1 MMTKDGI
8 TTFATRPGLE
18 IDPEL
23 RLSLTWVIAV
33 LVSVGSAVTLMG
45 ELLVEPVQRLSQIP
59 LVCFGLAMLIWW
71 LDRLGG
77 TRLSRWFT
85 LIGLSILINLAFIR
99 FGISDLYLLMILLPI
114 LALALMTWTAA
125 LLTALMETIGLL
137 FLWPTI
143 GIDSISLVLT
153 IGLIW
158 TVLGLLLAI
167 IGPQVR
173 RSQWLYDQFH
183 RAQQRLDETRDQKVQ
198 LAQMQEALK
207 SAYQTQELLNQRLA
221 VLRQIAEEAH
231 QAKAAFVA
239 KISHEFRTPLNII
252 LGLIDTMLEVPEAY
266 GKSLPP
272 LLMQVLEIIQ
282 RNSNHLASMISDVLD
297 LSQAEAGRLSL
308 HREWADLADDI
319 RNAVVMVVRPLIER
333 KALTLQVSIDDDF
346 PQVYCDRTR
355 IRQVVLNLVS
365 NAARYTETGGIIV
378 KATRQGSDILISVTD
393 TGPGIT
399 PQELDRIFEPFAQAD
414 QTRAAQGGSGLG
426 LSVSQQFIERH
437 QGRIWAE
444 SKLGFGSTFSFTLP
458 IALPLPA
465 GGTSAPGL
473 AEDWVWHER
482 TTWPQLPEMPRK
494 QRIMVCDESGDL
506 APLLSRHTDEIQFT
520 ESRDLPGAL
529 EALQTHPTHMLILN
543 AAAPQHLIFLME
555 EARQAIPDMP
565 ILGCAFPPK
574 INYALEAGAVDYLIK
589 PIRQPDLA
597 KALNTLDQPVKRILL
612 VDDNPDIRQLYTQM
626 LSIIDPTLEITPTA
640 SGAEA
645 LAELHHRVRGS
656 EAPDLVLLDIL
667 LPDMH
672 GWQVLAEKNQDAAI
686 RDIPVIAISGEELVA
701 WPTRSSVLLAT
712 MGAGVPINKLLPCS
726 HRLAALLMKADG
738 EIEAG

>member
-33 LVSVGSAVTLMG
+33 LVCVGSAVTFMG

-77 TRLSRWFT
+77 TMLSRWFT

-99 FGISDLYLLMILLPI
+99 FGISDLYLLMILLPL

-125 LLTALMETIGLL
+125 LLTALLETIGLL

-143 GIDSISLVLT
+143 GIDPISLVLT

-167 IGPQVR
+167 IGPLVR
-173 RSQWLYDQFH
+173 RSQWSYDQFH

-198 LAQMQEALK
+198 LAQMQEDLK
-207 SAYQTQELLNQRLA
+207 SAYQTQELLNQRLV

-297 LSQAEAGRLSL
+297 LSQADAGRLSL

-399 PQELDRIFEPFAQAD
+399 PQDLDRIFEPFAQAD
-414 QTRAAQGGSGLG
+414 QTRPAQGGSGLG

-458 IALPLPA
+458 IAPPLPA

-473 AEDWVWHER
+473 AEDWVWHKR

-529 EALQTHPTHMLILN
+529 EALQSHPTHMLILN
-543 AAAPQHLIFLME
+543 AAPPQHLISLME

-597 KALNTLDQPVKRILL
+597 KALNTLDKPVKRILL

-667 LPDMH
+667 LPDML
-672 GWQVLAEKNQDAAI
+672 GWQLLAEKNQDAAI

-738 EIEAG
+738 ELEAG

>member
-33 LVSVGSAVTLMG
+33 LVCVGSAVTFMG

-71 LDRLGG
+71 LDRFGG

-99 FGISDLYLLMILLPI
+99 FGISDLYLLMILLPL

-125 LLTALMETIGLL
+125 LLTALLETIGLL

-143 GIDSISLVLT
+143 GIDPIFLVLT

-158 TVLGLLLAI
+158 TVLGLQLAI

-173 RSQWLYDQFH
+173 RSQWSYDQFH

-198 LAQMQEALK
+198 LAQMQEDLK
-207 SAYQTQELLNQRLA
+207 SAYQTQELLNQRLV

-231 QAKAAFVA
+231 QAKAVFVA

-297 LSQAEAGRLSL
+297 LSQADAGRLSL

-319 RNAVVMVVRPLIER
+319 KNAVVMVVRPLIER

-399 PQELDRIFEPFAQAD
+399 PQDLDRIFEPFAQAD
-414 QTRAAQGGSGLG
+414 QTRPAQGGSGLG

-458 IALPLPA
+458 IAPPLPA

-473 AEDWVWHER
+473 AEDWVWHKR

-506 APLLSRHTDEIQFT
+506 APLLGRHTDEIQFT

-543 AAAPQHLIFLME
+543 AAAPQHLISLME

-597 KALNTLDQPVKRILL
+597 KALNTLDKPVKRILL

-667 LPDMH
+667 LPDML

-738 EIEAG
+738 ELEAG

>member
-33 LVSVGSAVTLMG
+33 LVCMGSAVTFMG

-99 FGISDLYLLMILLPI
+99 FGISDLYLLMILLPL

-125 LLTALMETIGLL
+125 LLTALLETIGLL
-137 FLWPTI
+137 LLWPTI
-143 GIDSISLVLT
+143 GIDPISLVLT

-198 LAQMQEALK
+198 LAQMQEDLK
-207 SAYQTQELLNQRLA
+207 SAYQTQELLNQRLV

-272 LLMQVLEIIQ
+272 LLMQVLEVIQ

-297 LSQAEAGRLSL
+297 LSQADAGRLRL

-378 KATRQGSDILISVTD
+378 KATRQGSGHSYQRNGYGSRYHPARSGQNLLNRLRRRTK
-393 TGPGIT
+393 
-399 PQELDRIFEPFAQAD
+399 
-414 QTRAAQGGSGLG
+414 TRPAQGGSGLG

-458 IALPLPA
+458 IAPPLPD

-482 TTWPQLPEMPRK
+482 TTWPQLPEMPA
-494 QRIMVCDESGDL
+494 QNNG
-506 APLLSRHTDEIQFT
+506 
-520 ESRDLPGAL
+520 
-529 EALQTHPTHMLILN
+529 
-543 AAAPQHLIFLME
+543 
-555 EARQAIPDMP
+555 
-565 ILGCAFPPK
+565 
-574 INYALEAGAVDYLIK
+574 
-589 PIRQPDLA
+589 
-597 KALNTLDQPVKRILL
+597 
-612 VDDNPDIRQLYTQM
+612 
-626 LSIIDPTLEITPTA
+626 
-640 SGAEA
+640 
-645 LAELHHRVRGS
+645 
-656 EAPDLVLLDIL
+656 
-667 LPDMH
+667 
-672 GWQVLAEKNQDAAI
+672 
-686 RDIPVIAISGEELVA
+686 
-701 WPTRSSVLLAT
+701 
-712 MGAGVPINKLLPCS
+712 
-726 HRLAALLMKADG
+726 
-738 EIEAG
+738 

>member
-1 MMTKDGI
+1 M
-8 TTFATRPGLE
+8 
-18 IDPEL
+18 
-23 RLSLTWVIAV
+23 
-33 LVSVGSAVTLMG
+33 
-45 ELLVEPVQRLSQIP
+45 
-59 LVCFGLAMLIWW
+59 
-71 LDRLGG
+71 
-77 TRLSRWFT
+77 
-85 LIGLSILINLAFIR
+85 
-99 FGISDLYLLMILLPI
+99 
-114 LALALMTWTAA
+114 
-125 LLTALMETIGLL
+125 
-137 FLWPTI
+137 
-143 GIDSISLVLT
+143 
-153 IGLIW
+153 
-158 TVLGLLLAI
+158 
-167 IGPQVR
+167 
-173 RSQWLYDQFH
+173 
-183 RAQQRLDETRDQKVQ
+183 
-198 LAQMQEALK
+198 K
-207 SAYQTQELLNQRLA
+207 SAYQTQELLNQRLV
-221 VLRQIAEEAH
+221 VLRQIAEEAD

-282 RNSNHLASMISDVLD
+282 RNSNHLASMINDVLD
-297 LSQAEAGRLSL
+297 LSQADAGRLRL

-319 RNAVVMVVRPLIER
+319 KNAVVMVVRPLIER

-378 KATRQGSDILISVTD
+378 KATHQGSDVLISVTD

-414 QTRAAQGGSGLG
+414 QTRPAQGGSGLG

-458 IALPLPA
+458 IAPPLPA
-465 GGTSAPGL
+465 GGTSAPGF

-543 AAAPQHLIFLME
+543 AAAPQQLILLVE

-574 INYALEAGAVDYLIK
+574 IHYALEAGAVDYLIK
-589 PIRQPDLA
+589 PIGLPDLA
-597 KALNTLDQPVKRILL
+597 KALNSLDKPVKRILL

-626 LSIIDPTLEITPTA
+626 LSIIDPALEITPTA

-667 LPDMH
+667 LPDMP

-738 EIEAG
+738 DFE